1 MAGFIFGDEHLMKK
15 NIKQIDAEREAEWQK
30 EDKEPEPEIN
40 PDELEKQGLERLY
53 NNSKGV

>member
-1 MAGFIFGDEHLMKK
+1 MTSEEL
-15 NIKQIDAEREAEWQK
+15 QTEREAEWQK